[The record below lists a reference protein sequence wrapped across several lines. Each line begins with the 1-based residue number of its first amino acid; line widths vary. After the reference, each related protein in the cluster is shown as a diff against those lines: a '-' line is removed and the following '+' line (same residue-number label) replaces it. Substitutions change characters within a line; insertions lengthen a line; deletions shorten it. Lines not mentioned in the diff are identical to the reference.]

1 MRILRFFLMLAPLAF
16 AACASAPVSKA
27 EVTSGGTLAIKAG
40 NFWYDPNT
48 VSVQGTG
55 TLTLTITNTTG
66 TGHNIVVK
74 DPMGK
79 VINTTDLPTNG
90 IATTQVTF
98 PAPGDYYFYCS
109 HPFHEGL
116 GMKGH
121 FIVSGN
127 QAP

>member
-1 MRILRFFLMLAPLAF
+1 LQKKLWYRLILASLILAG
-16 AACASAPVSKA
+16 CASAPTTQA
-27 EVTSGGTLAIKAG
+27 EASGGGALTMKAG
-40 NFWYDPNT
+40 NFYFDPNT

-66 TGHNIVVK
+66 SAHNIVVK
-74 DPMGK
+74 DPGGK
-79 VINTTDLPTNG
+79 IIDMADIPPNGTVTTP
-90 IATTQVTF
+90 VTF

-109 HPFHEGL
+109 HPFHEGF

-127 QAP
+127 